1 MQYIL
6 SDFLVDSIASIFV
19 GMLVIRGSTL
29 LQRPKRRNDVG
40 DAIIL
45 ISLRSIRRRI
55 CASWME
61 TSNENT
67 RESMWRR
74 KSGEETHYAFTC
86 WEECD
91 SSSGRGGATLKDEKR
106 TFQVANYRAGRCL
119 VKNETDY
126 YTPPLKRVSSTCY
139 VKNIK

>member
-1 MQYIL
+1 MQH
-6 SDFLVDSIASIFV
+6 
-19 GMLVIRGSTL
+19 
-29 LQRPKRRNDVG
+29 PKRRNAVG

-55 CASWME
+55 CASRME

-67 RESMWRR
+67 RESMRRR

-119 VKNETDY
+119 VKNETDC
-126 YTPPLKRVSSTCY
+126 YTAVEGSL
-139 VKNIK
+139 

>member
-1 MQYIL
+1 MYCHRVGL
-6 SDFLVDSIASIFV
+6 SRRFYRCNFCWSARY
-19 GMLVIRGSTL
+19 RGSTL
-29 LQRPKRRNDVG
+29 VQHPKRRNAVG

-55 CASWME
+55 CASRME

-67 RESMWRR
+67 RESMRRR

-119 VKNETDY
+119 VKNETDC
-126 YTPPLKRVSSTCY
+126 YTAVEGSL
-139 VKNIK
+139 